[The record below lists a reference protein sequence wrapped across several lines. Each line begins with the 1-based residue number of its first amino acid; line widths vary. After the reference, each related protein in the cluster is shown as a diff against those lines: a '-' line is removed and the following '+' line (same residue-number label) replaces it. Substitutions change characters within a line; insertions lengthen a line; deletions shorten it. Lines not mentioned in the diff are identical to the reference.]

1 MPIKTVNNHRNKN
14 IKHEKKLTLTFLFCK
29 KCTNMQLGEIIN
41 PKILYDNFSYET
53 SLN

>member
-14 IKHEKKLTLTFLFCK
+14 IKHEKKLTNFLFCK

-41 PKILYDNFSYET
+41 PKILYDNF
-53 SLN
+53 LMKQV